1 MSFTESK
8 TLINRFRFLTIQKR
22 KDAFNETKWEEW
34 VGCLLSWKIEHES
47 TSGWQRRPKKM

>member
-8 TLINRFRFLTIQKR
+8 TLIYRFRFLTIQKR
-22 KDAFNETKWEEW
+22 NDAFNEKKWEEW